1 MKFIVESWQDE
12 YRQYANTERPHQGL
26 YGRTPEEASARLPEA
41 GVIDIAVFRA
51 RRLVRRPYAH
61 GLLQGYSLV
70 EDDSA
75 REAA

>member
-1 MKFIVESWQDE
+1 VVAPPD
-12 YRQYANTERPHQGL
+12 
-26 YGRTPEEASARLPEA
+26 EASTRLPEA
-41 GVIDIAVFRA
+41 EVIDVAVIRA

-61 GLLQGYSLV
+61 GLLRGYSLV